1 MQSEGER
8 EEEGGRVEEE
18 RHHSGG
24 ANSSSKPLTC
34 AQASPLAAKSSGR
47 WWDPNPTSHTA
58 LLNFSAAQA
67 HRIAPDS
74 TLPASSHPRGP
85 GPSSPPHLHL
95 RLIIFRFRRS
105 VSRGSNFREDAGRSV
120 FVRSGAGLQASGGM
134 TGDVIYKERHGSSG

>member
-1 MQSEGER
+1 MRGLLAEGRMESEGER

-24 ANSSSKPLTC
+24 ANTGGQPLTC

-74 TLPASSHPRGP
+74 TLPASSRAPTRAGSNL
-85 GPSSPPHLHL
+85 SSPSTPPLD
-95 RLIIFRFRRS
+95 
-105 VSRGSNFREDAGRSV
+105 N
-120 FVRSGAGLQASGGM
+120 LQIS
-134 TGDVIYKERHGSSG
+134 